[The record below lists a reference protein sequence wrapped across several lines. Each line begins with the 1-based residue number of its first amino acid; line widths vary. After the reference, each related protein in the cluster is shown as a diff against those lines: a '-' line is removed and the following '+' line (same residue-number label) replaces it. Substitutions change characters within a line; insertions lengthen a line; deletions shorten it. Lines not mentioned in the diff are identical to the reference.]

1 MSGSLVATPA
11 TAKARAKHRLNTTTT
26 HQEKADEDNS
36 VTHKTPDSTHR
47 LNTTTTKAMTKHLAQ
62 RNTAAPRTTFGKR
75 RKERKKQVEDKCE

>member
-47 LNTTTTKAMTKHLAQ
+47 VNIRQ
-62 RNTAAPRTTFGKR
+62 R
-75 RKERKKQVEDKCE
+75 RKERKKQVEDKFE